1 MYILGGSYYTA
12 TSVIY
17 PIRFSFSETY
27 VFDTVIGSWS
37 LVKLNAASNS
47 RIPSDRVYHSATM
60 SMYKDHLSLI
70 DLQLFFIVPNSQD
83 ILVYGGTNDGRIGKK
98 KNNELHTHSPFFGRI
113 AVTDY
118 CYTLNLDTN
127 TWTEQVNVSVPTSVT
142 ANGSRFA
149 HTGIHN
155 HLFLMNLES

>member
-70 DLQLFFIVPNSQD
+70 DIQLFFYSAKFS
-83 ILVYGGTNDGRIGKK
+83 R
-98 KNNELHTHSPFFGRI
+98 
-113 AVTDY
+113 
-118 CYTLNLDTN
+118 YTCVR
-127 TWTEQVNVSVPTSVT
+127 WYK
-142 ANGSRFA
+142 
-149 HTGIHN
+149 
-155 HLFLMNLES
+155 